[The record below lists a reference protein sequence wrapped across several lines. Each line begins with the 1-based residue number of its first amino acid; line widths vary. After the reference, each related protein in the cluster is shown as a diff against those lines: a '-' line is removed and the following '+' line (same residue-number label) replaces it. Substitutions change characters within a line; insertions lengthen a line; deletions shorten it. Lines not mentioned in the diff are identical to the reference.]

1 MAKLKNKR
9 CPFQKECEKSCEYI
23 NRELKCNYYK
33 YNAVGDSIIP
43 DQEEMRA
50 MMNKVVENEINEREL
65 ANLPE
70 EEGEAVADEA
80 KLVYIDVEELHEHPD
95 NPRKNVGDVTE
106 LADSIRAKGVMQNL
120 TVVRGH
126 YENGSHEAVDGG
138 YTVIIGHR
146 RRAAAIEAGLEVLPC
161 AIVDMDYRDQVST
174 MLLENMQRVD
184 LTPYE
189 QAQGFQMMMDLGD
202 TVDGIAEKTG
212 FSKKTVK
219 HRLEMAKLD
228 SKVLKDV
235 SARQITIGEFEQL
248 ERVKNIKTRNKLL
261 EKIGTYNFNGAVEA
275 AVRQEEFAEWLPDI
289 IDELKELG
297 AKELADN
304 ERYSSKYEFLRT
316 MPCSYVPSEDDP
328 IVDEEYLNDELYY
341 AINIYSYNVGC
352 YRKKPKEE
360 KEKRSA
366 EEILRERDISD
377 RISILKNM
385 TEMAYIL
392 RFNFAKSFTMNAS
405 DREKVML
412 GAISA
417 LSVFTF
423 NTLYSRSAKEFLE
436 YVGEETSNK
445 WQENV
450 DAAYAF
456 LKKYPS
462 RSFPALVYI
471 SFNDSVANGYYQ
483 TQYND
488 YPVHKEN
495 PALDSLYDWLISL
508 GYEMSDDERRLR
520 RGTHEVFK
528 VENA

>member
-1 MAKLKNKR
+1 M
-9 CPFQKECEKSCEYI
+9 KEIVYLPI
-23 NRELKCNYYK
+23 AELY
-33 YNAVGDSIIP
+33 P
-43 DQEEMRA
+43 
-50 MMNKVVENEINEREL
+50 
-65 ANLPE
+65 
-70 EEGEAVADEA
+70 
-80 KLVYIDVEELHEHPD
+80 HPD
-95 NPRKNVGDVTE
+95 NPRKDVGDVTE
-106 LADSIRAKGVMQNL
+106 LADSIKAKGVMQNL

-126 YENGSHEAVDGG
+126 YENGLREAIDGG

-146 RRAAAIEAGLEVLPC
+146 RRAAAIKAELEVLPC

-184 LTPYE
+184 LTAYE

-228 SKVLKDV
+228 AGTLKDV
-235 SARQITIGEFEQL
+235 SDRQITIGDMEQL
-248 ERVKNIKTRNKLL
+248 ERIKNIQTRNEVLK
-261 EKIGTYNFNGAVEA
+261 KIGTYNFNGAVEA
-275 AVRQEEFAEWLPDI
+275 AVKQEIFAEWLPGI

-297 AKELADN
+297 AKEIPEN
-304 ERYSSKYEFLRT
+304 ERYSSKYEFLRS
-316 MPCSYVPSEDDP
+316 MSCSYVPSEEDP
-328 IVDEEYLNDELYY
+328 LVDEEYIDDELYY
-341 AINIYSYNVGC
+341 AINRYSYNVGC

-360 KEKRSA
+360 KEKRSS
-366 EEILRERDISD
+366 EEILRERDIND

-392 RFNFAKSFTMNAS
+392 RFNFAKQIVMNAP

-412 GAISA
+412 GAVGV

-423 NTLYSRSAKEFLE
+423 NNLYSRSAKEFLE
-436 YVGEETSNK
+436 YVGEKTSDRY
-445 WQENV
+445 QDNV

-456 LKKYPS
+456 LKS
-462 RSFPALVYI
+462 RPTRAIPALVYI

-483 TQYND
+483 TQYKD
-488 YPVHKEN
+488 YPKHNEN

-508 GYEMSDDERRLR
+508 GYEMSDDERKLR

-528 VENA
+528 VEVTE

>member
-1 MAKLKNKR
+1 MTNVMTGDNV
-9 CPFQKECEKSCEYI
+9 KEIVYLPI
-23 NRELKCNYYK
+23 AELY
-33 YNAVGDSIIP
+33 P
-43 DQEEMRA
+43 
-50 MMNKVVENEINEREL
+50 
-65 ANLPE
+65 
-70 EEGEAVADEA
+70 
-80 KLVYIDVEELHEHPD
+80 HPD
-95 NPRKNVGDVTE
+95 NPRKDVGDVTE

-126 YENGSHEAVDGG
+126 YENGLREAIDGG

-184 LTPYE
+184 LTAYE

-261 EKIGTYNFNGAVEA
+261 EKIGTYNFNGAVET
-275 AVRQEEFAEWLPDI
+275 AVRQEEFAEWLPGI
-289 IDELKELG
+289 IKRFEELG
-297 AKELADN
+297 AKVMPEN
-304 ERYSSKYEFLRT
+304 ERYSSRYEFL
-316 MPCSYVPSEDDP
+316 SNISINDKLSEDKP
-328 IVDEEYLNDELYY
+328 IIPKKYHKDTLFYCINNYTYSIYY
-341 AINIYSYNVGC
+341 
-352 YRKKPKEE
+352 YRKKPKDVKDTRPKAEIERE
-360 KEKRSA
+360 K
-366 EEILRERDISD
+366 DIKQRVD
-377 RISILKNM
+377 LLKNM

-392 RFNFAKSFTMNAS
+392 RFNFAKQIVMNAP

-412 GAISA
+412 GAVGV

-423 NTLYSRSAKEFLE
+423 NNLCARSAKAFLE
-436 YVGEETSNK
+436 YLGEKTSDS
-445 WQENV
+445 WQDNV
-450 DAAYAF
+450 EAAYAF
-456 LKKYPS
+456 LKS
-462 RSFPALVYI
+462 RPTRAIPALVYI
-471 SFNDSVANGYYQ
+471 AFNDSVANGYYQ
-483 TQYND
+483 TQYKD
-488 YPVHKEN
+488 YPEHKEN

-528 VENA
+528 VEVT